1 MKKLLS
7 LAVLLVPSLAFAQN
21 TGSLTT
27 ITNVNGVA
35 TKLTSLGNIALY
47 LLTALAVIFIVWNV
61 VRYLIMGS
69 GEEGRGKAGLNILWG
84 IIGLFVI
91 VSIWGLVNILTG
103 TFATTPTDQPIP
115 NFGNSTQTGGVP
127 ANNPTSG
134 GAPTVY

>member
-7 LAVLLVPSLAFAQN
+7 LVALLVPSVAFAQG
-21 TGSLTT
+21 TITT

-35 TKLTSLGNIALY
+35 SKLTSLGNIALY
-47 LLTALAVIFIVWNV
+47 LLTALAVIYIVWNV
-61 VRYLIMGS
+61 VQYLIHGS
-69 GEEGRGKAGLNILWG
+69 GEEGRGKASMNILWG

-103 TFATTPTDQPIP
+103 TFSTEPTTQPIP

-127 ANNPTSG
+127 SNNPTSG
-134 GAPTVY
+134 GAPTVQ